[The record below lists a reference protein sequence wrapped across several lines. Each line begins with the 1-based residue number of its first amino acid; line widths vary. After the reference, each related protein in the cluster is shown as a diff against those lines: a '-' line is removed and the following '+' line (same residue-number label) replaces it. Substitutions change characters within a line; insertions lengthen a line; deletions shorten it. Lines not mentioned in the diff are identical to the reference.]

1 MEANQQI
8 FDALLSLWNEFKAFP
23 PEAHLFCPKTDDD
36 DQTNY
41 EEPNVDEEGASK
53 EEKAKHIEQGIARHL
68 TAYRLSL
75 LLALRPEEAGAW
87 LTQWSDTVNS
97 FLTRCDSCAT
107 KWHRSREK
115 FLKALE
121 KYVSP
126 PSPLPLSTSILLT
139 FSQRPRARRDRPHT
153 KETQ

>member
-53 EEKAKHIEQGIARHL
+53 AEKAKHIEEGIARHL

-126 PSPLPLSTSILLT
+126 LTPSLCPCPSC
-139 FSQRPRARRDRPHT
+139 
-153 KETQ
+153 